1 MLEESI
7 AKHGETKGKNKREEK
22 NRMKG
27 KDREKGKWGRFGE
40 ICQHQPRRK
49 VVLVWTGCGGAH
61 MEHSSPAG
69 NVTRMPFRH

>member
-7 AKHGETKGKNKREEK
+7 AKHGETKGK

-40 ICQHQPRRK
+40 IGQHQPMRK
-49 VVLVWTGCGGAH
+49 VALVWMSAHGAQQ
-61 MEHSSPAG
+61 PCW
-69 NVTRMPFRH
+69 